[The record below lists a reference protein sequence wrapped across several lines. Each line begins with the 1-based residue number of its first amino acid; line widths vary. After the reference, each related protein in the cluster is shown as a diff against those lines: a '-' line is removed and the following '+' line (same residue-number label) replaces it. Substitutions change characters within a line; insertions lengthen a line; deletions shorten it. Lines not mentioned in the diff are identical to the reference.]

1 MTQFKPTNMLMT
13 ITVIDLNNPETNGT
27 IVGRVIRVTATERDV
42 DVYYLEDPAGS
53 DDSVLKVTV
62 DARDGYEAE
71 ARE

>member
-13 ITVIDLNNPETNGT
+13 ITVIDLNNPETNET